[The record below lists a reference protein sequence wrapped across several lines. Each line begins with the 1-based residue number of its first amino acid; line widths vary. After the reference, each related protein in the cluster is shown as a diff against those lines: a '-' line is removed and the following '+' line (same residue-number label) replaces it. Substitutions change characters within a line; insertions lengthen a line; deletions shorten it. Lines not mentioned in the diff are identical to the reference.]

1 MFNDAGYINA
11 DSGPQP
17 RHPAVRRPRA
27 RSQPPHE
34 SVVKS
39 ATRALEIIELFA
51 VHRHPLS
58 VTEIANALAIPQS
71 SSSVL
76 LQAMNRAGF
85 IDRDRQTRKYLP
97 SVRSVFLGNWIHD
110 TLFRRGSL
118 LRALDTLS
126 ETTGANVRLGV
137 RNGIHVQYVH
147 VSWPTG
153 NPDEAGL
160 HPGMTV
166 PICHDALGVMLLAS
180 ENDRD
185 IRGIV
190 RHANAVAG
198 GTGAVNVAAF
208 LDDLQRDRGCG
219 FAEREDQCVPGDQ
232 VLAVR
237 LPMQLGVSA
246 AIGLGVAAGRLPGE
260 RAGLLR
266 LLDVVV
272 KDAWGA

>member
-1 MFNDAGYINA
+1 MLNDANHINA
-11 DSGPQP
+11 DPGPQP
-17 RHPAVRRPRA
+17 RHPAIRLSGPRA
-27 RSQPPHE
+27 RPHE

-51 VHRHPLS
+51 VRRHSLS
-58 VTEIANALAIPQS
+58 VTEIAHALAIPQS

-76 LQAMNRAGF
+76 LQAMSRAGF

-110 TLFRRGSL
+110 TLFRGGSL

-153 NPDEAGL
+153 NPGEAGL
-160 HPGMTV
+160 RPGMTV
-166 PICHDALGVMLLAS
+166 PICHDALGAMLLAA
-180 ENDRD
+180 EDD
-185 IRGIV
+185 HHARGIV
-190 RHANAVAG
+190 RHANAVAD
-198 GTGAVNVAAF
+198 GAQVVNVAAF
-208 LDDLQRDRGCG
+208 LENLQRERGTG
-219 FAEREDQCVPGDQ
+219 FAERDDRCVPGDR
-232 VLAVR
+232 VLAVQ

-246 AIGLGVAAGRLPGE
+246 AIGLGVATERLPGE
-260 RAGLLR
+260 RTGLLR
-266 LLDVVV
+266 RLDAVV
-272 KDAWGA
+272 KDARGA